1 MYKILN
7 IIIRLTLY
15 RAFRFQS
22 TMVVMAD
29 QNLLDAINS
38 GEKNLLDKIN
48 IDEPL
53 DISSVG
59 ITQNTP
65 LRITQETP
73 VPTKEKEKNKKSES
87 TISDI
92 EDYVNKK
99 YEELAISSL
108 KKEQLQEVVEKNSI
122 FSFL

>member
-38 GEKNLLDKIN
+38 GEKNLLDAIN

>member
-38 GEKNLLDKIN
+38 GEKNFLDTIN

-99 YEELAISSL
+99 YEELTISSL

>member
-1 MYKILN
+1 
-7 IIIRLTLY
+7 
-15 RAFRFQS
+15 
-22 TMVVMAD
+22 MVVMAD

-38 GEKNLLDKIN
+38 GEKNLLDTIN

>member
-38 GEKNLLDKIN
+38 GEKNLLDTIN